1 MKSRLDQKLAKLG
14 LVNSR
19 SQAESFVRLGLVSV
33 DGKVVTKPGHFISE
47 SAKIKLGKTSQFV
60 GRAGLKLESVAGD
73 FKLDFKDKIV
83 LDVGSSTGG
92 FSEFAVLAGAKLV
105 YAVDVGKN
113 QMHASL
119 RSNPKID
126 LHESTDIRDFC
137 PDIKPDVILMDV
149 SFISVRELL
158 PYLISTCSKPT
169 SQFVIMIKP
178 QFEAGKAQ
186 VHKGVIKNEKLR
198 RQILA
203 DFEIWAKEYFV
214 INNKKDSEVAGSKGN
229 KERFYLLTLKRN
241 STTSPG
247 RIM

>member
-1 MKSRLDQKLAKLG
+1 MKSRLDQKLAELG
-14 LVNSR
+14 LVASR
-19 SQAESFVRLGLVSV
+19 SQAESFIRLGLVSV
-33 DGKVVTKPGHFISE
+33 NGKVETKPGHFVSE
-47 SAKIKLGKTSQFV
+47 SSKIKLGKTSQFV

-119 RSNPKID
+119 RSNPKIK
-126 LHESTDIRDFC
+126 LHESTDIRDFYPDAK
-137 PDIKPDVILMDV
+137 PDIILMDV

-158 PYLISTCSKPT
+158 PHLISACSKPG

-178 QFEAGKAQ
+178 QFEAGKEQ

-203 DFEIWAKEYFV
+203 DFEIWAKNYFV
-214 INNKKDSEVAGSKGN
+214 INAKKDSQVAGAKGN

-241 STTSPG
+241 STISPG
-247 RIM
+247 RII